1 MFLVNF
7 KSPFFRFIKMAATS
21 KARSKILLLFDVDGT
36 LTAPR
41 LTITPEME
49 TFLYNEAQPRA
60 HLGLVGG
67 SDLKKITEQMKGK
80 EVISKFDFF
89 FSENGLVA
97 YKQGQHLAE
106 QSILKKFGDQVL
118 QKLINFR

>member
-1 MFLVNF
+1 
-7 KSPFFRFIKMAATS
+7 MAAIS
-21 KARSKILLLFDVDGT
+21 KARSKTLLLFDVDGT

-41 LTITPEME
+41 LTITKEME
-49 TFLYNEAQPRA
+49 SFLYNEAQPRA

-67 SDLKKITEQMKGK
+67 SDLNKITEQMKGK

-97 YKQGQHLAE
+97 YKQGEHLAE